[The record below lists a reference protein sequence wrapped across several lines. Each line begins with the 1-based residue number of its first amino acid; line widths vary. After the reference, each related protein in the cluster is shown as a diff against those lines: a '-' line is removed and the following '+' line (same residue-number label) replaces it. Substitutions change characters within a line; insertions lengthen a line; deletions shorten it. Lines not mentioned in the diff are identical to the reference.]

1 MAKAAYASELPFYQP
16 TGPIVSGPLFVN
28 GLPPSTATANNAA
41 YASELPFYVPTGPI
55 VSGPLFEKASD
66 VLPSTT
72 IANNP
77 PPPINTADPYMFP
90 PEAPSSYSP
99 LGYYGLMFDVDPI
112 VAAYNNMPDHPNKLP
127 KSWLENI
134 EWERKSLVARAQ
146 AMGWRASYTSQQQE
160 EEHGEG
166 EEQPTKKP
174 RLCAIPYV
182 QPSPEVPWIS
192 VRDFTKEERE
202 FYNKT
207 VFESDGFDCPYVP
220 PEVSIPGILKP
231 VKIGDIP
238 DVELDEYSQIKE
250 QLQGLEDM
258 ADLAIKHYNDQND
271 KSYQFVKV
279 IKANTRWD
287 GGSTNNITFQA
298 KDDTTDS
305 PPRNFQARV
314 AKFMDSTK
322 VLFCRVEQVSKPP
335 RGLWGRDTAAAAM

>member
-1 MAKAAYASELPFYQP
+1 MAKAAYASEL
-16 TGPIVSGPLFVN
+16 T
-28 GLPPSTATANNAA
+28 
-41 YASELPFYVPTGPI
+41 FYVPTGPI

-72 IANNP
+72 TANNP
-77 PPPINTADPYMFP
+77 PPPITTAAVANNLPTPSTTPETANPYLFP
-90 PEAPSSYSP
+90 PEAPSSLSSYSP
-99 LGYYGLMFDVDPI
+99 LG
-112 VAAYNNMPDHPNKLP
+112 
-127 KSWLENI
+127 WLEHI

-146 AMGWRASYTSQQQE
+146 ALGWRACYTSKQQEE

-174 RLCAIPYV
+174 RFCAIPYV
-182 QPSPEVPWIS
+182 LPYPEVPWIS

-202 FYNKT
+202 IYNKT

-231 VKIGDIP
+231 VKVGDIP
-238 DVELDEYSQIKE
+238 DVALDEYSQIKE
-250 QLQGLEDM
+250 QLKGLEDM
-258 ADLAIKHYNDQND
+258 ADLAIKHYNDQNV
-271 KSYQFVKV
+271 KSFQFVKV

-298 KDDTTDS
+298 KDDTTGS
-305 PPRNFQARV
+305 PPWNFQARV
-314 AKFMDSTK
+314 AKFMDNTK

-335 RGLWGRDTAAAAM
+335 GGTNYFSYFCFYVSFECIPWLLTISWSLNLFSCFPCY